1 MKTIIINNQFFGSG
15 SDDLGKTLMASFLRK
30 LWANKNKPDNII
42 FYNSGVKLLSKGS
55 DILDALEALSELN
68 IELLACGTCV
78 NYFGLEDKLVVGRIS
93 NMQEISTVIMNS
105 DTVITI

>member
-15 SDDLGKTLMASFLRK
+15 SDELGKTLMASFLRK
-30 LWANKNKPDNII
+30 LWANNKKPDSII

-55 DILDALEALSELN
+55 DILDALEALNDSDVD
-68 IELLACGTCV
+68 ILACGTCL
-78 NYFGLEDKLVVGRIS
+78 NFFKLEEKLMIGRIS
-93 NMQEISTVIMNS
+93 NMQEIATIMMNS